1 MKLSELFWTTHTT
14 PYTTIGDGVDYAFK
28 EDEDTLYIFF
38 QGSTQKVDWWQNFN
52 FPKKPYKDMDIK
64 YRVHGGFLKCWK
76 QVEDLIIEK
85 IKETTRATV
94 WNNRIKEYEERDV
107 YKFNRIIVS
116 GYSHGGALAQFCH
129 ECIWYHRP
137 DIRDNCWSYG
147 FEAPRIYGGFKV
159 KKELR
164 ERWAH
169 FVLIRN
175 NNDLVTK
182 CPPKFLG
189 FCDLGTV
196 LHVGRDQH
204 YTGWDPIT
212 SHFPENVYNSLTE
225 IDFEILKGATNNE
238 K

>member
-1 MKLSELFWTTHTT
+1 MKLSKLFNLTCTT
-14 PYTTIGDGVDYAFK
+14 PYTTIGDGVDYSFVEENK
-28 EDEDTLYIFF
+28 TLYIFF
-38 QGSTQKVDWWQNFN
+38 QGSSQKVDWINNFS
-52 FPKKPYKDMDIK
+52 FPKKPYKDMEIQ

-76 QVEDLIIEK
+76 QIEDIVIEK
-85 IKETTRATV
+85 IKELDDK
-94 WNNRIKEYEERDV
+94 NN

-137 DIRDNCWSYG
+137 DIRNNCWSYG
-147 FEAPRIYGGFKV
+147 FEAPRIYGSFQV

-175 NNDLVTK
+175 NNDIVTN
-182 CPPKFLG
+182 CPPRFLG

-204 YTGWDPIT
+204 YEGWDPIS
-212 SHFPENVYNSLTE
+212 SHFPENVYNSLKE
-225 IDFEILKGATNNE
+225 IDFEILKGEIND
-238 K
+238 